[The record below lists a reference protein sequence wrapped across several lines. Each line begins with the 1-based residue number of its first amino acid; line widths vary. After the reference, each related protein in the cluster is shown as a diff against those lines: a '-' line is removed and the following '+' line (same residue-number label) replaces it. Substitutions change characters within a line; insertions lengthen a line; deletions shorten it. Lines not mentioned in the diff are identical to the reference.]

1 MIHKSMLHKSMI
13 HKSMIHKSMIRYLYP
28 SSFYKLC
35 QLFYSKNT
43 IPNLP
48 CNRLKYLLGI
58 NI

>member
-1 MIHKSMLHKSMI
+1 
-13 HKSMIHKSMIRYLYP
+13 MIHKSMIRYLYP

-35 QLFYSKNT
+35 QLFYFKNI

-58 NI
+58 FIWVKNLHA